1 MKSGLVSITIS
12 FASGARRL
20 RIGRVKVPTPG
31 PYSTKSLQF
40 AQSTLSSMRWTS
52 RCDEDATA
60 PTITGCLK
68 KPLRNI
74 TQGEDT
80 PAARISARRRFA
92 EAVDAGIEILCRFR
106 GNRGA
111 RASAKTNEY
120 SSAAVALIEDSRP
133 ERKQCGRP
141 DTPPAAYRKADL

>member
-12 FASGARRL
+12 LASGARRL

-31 PYSTKSLQF
+31 PYSTNSLQL
-40 AQSTLSSMRWTS
+40 AQSTLSSIRLTS
-52 RCDEDATA
+52 FCDDDAMA

-80 PAARISARRRFA
+80 PAARMLARRCLA
-92 EAVDAGIEILCRFR
+92 EAVDAGIEVLCSFR
-106 GNRGA
+106 GNLGA
-111 RASAKTNEY
+111 RAFAKTNE
-120 SSAAVALIEDSRP
+120 
-133 ERKQCGRP
+133 
-141 DTPPAAYRKADL
+141 